1 MKTVWAVVSA
11 EYGLLMTSVVHVCE
25 TKEIADSWRLYEHET
40 DIEGPLY
47 TVSELQIKSQFAP
60 NIKEVF

>member
-1 MKTVWAVVSA
+1 MKTVWAVVSS

-25 TKEIADSWRLYEHET
+25 TKEIAESWRNYEHET

-47 TVSELQIKSQFAP
+47 TVREIEIKTNLAP
-60 NIKEVF
+60 TILR